1 MSSLFRR
8 PSSSSSF
15 IDRDEDLSRR
25 YSQQLIAAVG
35 WKWFV
40 TSYLQFSTMLLGK
53 KLIGKTHYDILG
65 VREDA
70 NYEEIR
76 TSYRSAI
83 LDSHPD
89 KLQKTS
95 ETSFPNHESGNRF
108 LEVQRAWEILSNS
121 KSRVAYDSEL
131 QASWHDFVAAED
143 VGLEDLMVEN
153 TGEFLELF
161 YQCRCGDYFSIDSSE
176 LEEMGYQLLRD
187 GSDAFAKCQTCRG
200 RISSRNADEEDSGS
214 DVVVSEIRSRA
225 MEAKTRRKASFSMDS
240 FNWIISPSTG
250 ELFTAPNAMQKNED
264 SDHEEKE
271 DFFSVG
277 SCLSRCST
285 VRSVEEFFSVK
296 TQFSRCSSLSRLD
309 CRDFRTFV
317 VQEFWHGID
326 YQELLRR
333 RSIIQ
338 EFCHCKGWPFGLC
351 RKALLLP
358 PLPKSPS
365 ESWSW
370 RKGARLV
377 KLP

>member
-1 MSSLFRR
+1 MYISKKKLNVKCFVH
-8 PSSSSSF
+8 
-15 IDRDEDLSRR
+15 L
-25 YSQQLIAAVG
+25 Q
-35 WKWFV
+35 WKWLV

-53 KLIGKTHYDILG
+53 KLMGKTHYDILG

-131 QASWHDFVAAED
+131 QASRHDFVAAED

-187 GSDAFAKCQTCRG
+187 GSKISLHISDATLP
-200 RISSRNADEEDSGS
+200 SSIILSCGSCSLQVRLLINAD
-214 DVVVSEIRSRA
+214 I
-225 MEAKTRRKASFSMDS
+225 KLQT
-240 FNWIISPSTG
+240 N
-250 ELFTAPNAMQKNED
+250 
-264 SDHEEKE
+264 DH
-271 DFFSVG
+271 
-277 SCLSRCST
+277 L
-285 VRSVEEFFSVK
+285 
-296 TQFSRCSSLSRLD
+296 
-309 CRDFRTFV
+309 
-317 VQEFWHGID
+317 
-326 YQELLRR
+326 
-333 RSIIQ
+333 
-338 EFCHCKGWPFGLC
+338 
-351 RKALLLP
+351 
-358 PLPKSPS
+358 
-365 ESWSW
+365 
-370 RKGARLV
+370 
-377 KLP
+377 

>member
-1 MSSLFRR
+1 MQIPHLNPQGCFCQVPNVPWTDFFKKRGWRGFRKR
-8 PSSSSSF
+8 CGWWSRSSF
-15 IDRDEDLSRR
+15 QNTKSSFKFKIIFLATYLSFFG
-25 YSQQLIAAVG
+25 L
-35 WKWFV
+35 K
-40 TSYLQFSTMLLGK
+40 SYW
-53 KLIGKTHYDILG
+53 
-65 VREDA
+65 VW
-70 NYEEIR
+70 
-76 TSYRSAI
+76 
-83 LDSHPD
+83 
-89 KLQKTS
+89 
-95 ETSFPNHESGNRF
+95 SFF
-108 LEVQRAWEILSNS
+108 Q
-121 KSRVAYDSEL
+121 
-131 QASWHDFVAAED
+131 
-143 VGLEDLMVEN
+143 
-153 TGEFLELF
+153 
-161 YQCRCGDYFSIDSSE
+161 
-176 LEEMGYQLLRD
+176 
-187 GSDAFAKCQTCRG
+187 
-200 RISSRNADEEDSGS
+200 
-214 DVVVSEIRSRA
+214 VVVSEIRSRA

-240 FNWIISPSTG
+240 FNWIIFPSTG

-370 RKGARLV
+370 RKGVRLV
-377 KLP
+377 KLPWWNDVFL

>member
-1 MSSLFRR
+1 MKTIKHTQLSPTMSLLYHEE
-8 PSSSSSF
+8 PPNPT
-15 IDRDEDLSRR
+15 SRCKF
-25 YSQQLIAAVG
+25 L
-35 WKWFV
+35 
-40 TSYLQFSTMLLGK
+40 TSTLK
-53 KLIGKTHYDILG
+53 
-65 VREDA
+65 
-70 NYEEIR
+70 
-76 TSYRSAI
+76 
-83 LDSHPD
+83 
-89 KLQKTS
+89 
-95 ETSFPNHESGNRF
+95 
-108 LEVQRAWEILSNS
+108 
-121 KSRVAYDSEL
+121 
-131 QASWHDFVAAED
+131 
-143 VGLEDLMVEN
+143 
-153 TGEFLELF
+153 
-161 YQCRCGDYFSIDSSE
+161 
-176 LEEMGYQLLRD
+176 
-187 GSDAFAKCQTCRG
+187 DAFAKCQTCRG

-214 DVVVSEIRSRA
+214 DADDDQEVVVSEIRSRA

-250 ELFTAPNAMQKNED
+250 ELFTTPKAMQKNED

-285 VRSVEEFFSVK
+285 VRSVEEFLSVK

-309 CRDFRTFV
+309 CCDLRPFV

-370 RKGARLV
+370 RKGVRLV

>member
-1 MSSLFRR
+1 MSLLYHEE
-8 PSSSSSF
+8 PPNPT
-15 IDRDEDLSRR
+15 SRCKF
-25 YSQQLIAAVG
+25 L
-35 WKWFV
+35 
-40 TSYLQFSTMLLGK
+40 TSTLK
-53 KLIGKTHYDILG
+53 
-65 VREDA
+65 
-70 NYEEIR
+70 
-76 TSYRSAI
+76 
-83 LDSHPD
+83 
-89 KLQKTS
+89 
-95 ETSFPNHESGNRF
+95 
-108 LEVQRAWEILSNS
+108 
-121 KSRVAYDSEL
+121 
-131 QASWHDFVAAED
+131 
-143 VGLEDLMVEN
+143 
-153 TGEFLELF
+153 
-161 YQCRCGDYFSIDSSE
+161 
-176 LEEMGYQLLRD
+176 
-187 GSDAFAKCQTCRG
+187 DAFAKCQTCRG

-214 DVVVSEIRSRA
+214 DVDDDQEVVVSEIRSRA